1 MHPMPHFESSLA
13 FAQEADRQDP
23 LRRYREQFHF
33 PRQQP
38 SGSPYLYF
46 CGNSLGL
53 QPKATRQYVLDELD
67 DWATLGVEGHTQAR
81 RPWLPYH
88 ELLTAPMARLVGA
101 RPEET
106 IVMNG
111 LTVNLHLLMATFY
124 RPVPG
129 RYKILIEADAFPSDS
144 YAVAS
149 QLAWHGYDPAEGLRK
164 LRPRPGEHCLR
175 PADIAQVLAEE
186 GQEIA
191 LVLLGGV
198 NYYTGQFFDLETL
211 TRLAQAQGCVVG
223 YDLAHAV
230 GNVPL
235 RLHDWGVDFA
245 CWCTYKYLNSGP
257 GGVAG
262 AFIHERHIGRTDLP
276 RLAGWW
282 GHDKKTRFQMGPDF
296 HPIPTAEGWQLSNAP
311 VLLMAAL
318 RASLALFDEVG
329 MPALRAKS
337 ERLTGYLCHLLRERA
352 AHLDLEIITP
362 SEPAERGC
370 QLSLLT
376 GADGRR
382 LFDYLSRHGVIC
394 DWREPN
400 VIRVAPAPLYN
411 SFEDVWQL
419 VDLMVKADPL

>member
-1 MHPMPHFESSLA
+1 MTHPSSSLA
-13 FAQEADRQDP
+13 YAQEADRQDP
-23 LRRYREQFHF
+23 LRRYRDAFHF
-33 PRQQP
+33 PHQP
-38 SGSPYLYF
+38 SGAPCLYL

-67 DWATLGVEGHTQAR
+67 DWAALGVEGHTQAR
-81 RPWLPYH
+81 HPWLPYH
-88 ELLTAPMARLVGA
+88 EFLTEPMARIIGA
-101 RPEET
+101 QPAET
-106 IVMNG
+106 ILMNG

-124 RPVPG
+124 RPTPG
-129 RYKILIEADAFPSDS
+129 RYKILIEDDAFPSDS
-144 YAVAS
+144 YAMAS
-149 QLAWHGYDPAEGLRK
+149 QLAWHGYDPAAGLRR

-175 PADIAQVLAEE
+175 TADIAEVLATE

-191 LVLLGGV
+191 LVMLGGV
-198 NYYTGQFFDLETL
+198 NYYTGQFFDLPAI

-235 RLHDWGVDFA
+235 HLHDWGADFA

-262 AFIHERHIGRTDLP
+262 AFVHARHAGRRDLP

-282 GHDKKTRFQMGPDF
+282 GHDKATRFQMGPDF

-337 ERLTGYLCHLLRERA
+337 ERLTAYLLDQLRTRA
-352 AHLDLEIITP
+352 AHLDLEVITP
-362 SEPAERGC
+362 TDPAARGC

-376 GADGRR
+376 GPDGRK
-382 LFDYLSRHGVIC
+382 LFDFLSRHGVIC

-411 SFEDVWQL
+411 SFEDLWRF
-419 VDLMVKADPL
+419 VDWLIQADPA